1 MCVMLKRLNH
11 ELSLNTDSWTAFKLV
26 SSVGDLH
33 YRIFSCINNRTFW
46 SKRIDLKKNILV
58 VENGFI
64 LQNNPRISLYLE
76 ALKEG
81 RVQRNLEVE
90 MERTLS
96 DVRAQWARV
105 EKVKMK
111 EELKNYKSSFM
122 KYSDG

>member
-1 MCVMLKRLNH
+1 MLNRLNH

-111 EELKNYKSSFM
+111 EELKNYKSSFL

>member
-1 MCVMLKRLNH
+1 VCVMLKRLNH

-33 YRIFSCINNRTFW
+33 YRIFSCINNCTFW

-81 RVQRNLEVE
+81 RVQRNLEIE

-111 EELKNYKSSFM
+111 EELKNYKSSFL